1 MIFSF
6 KSTGKNVVVMCQTRF
21 WSLEKSRMKQNAD
34 EITDENFLAFIQT
47 IGLDQSIVDT
57 IEDLQITAAVLYL
70 AMDDDSQLMEIGIDK
85 SYLRLKFRVLFR
97 RFLLGETLRIASEY
111 TIEKVKEFIQNI
123 PRLAVQISQV
133 HSKVSVIAESL
144 ELLILLLDP

>member
-1 MIFSF
+1 
-6 KSTGKNVVVMCQTRF
+6 MCQTHF

-144 ELLILLLDP
+144 VLLILLLDP